1 MRARCLQHVPFE
13 GPGIFA
19 TLLENRGV
27 RLECHLV
34 PEHGLPKDPGD
45 ILIVMGGP
53 MSVNDRD
60 AWVKDEWAFIKAALD
75 TGMPVLG
82 VCLGSQFMAKAL
94 GATVGPGIEPEIGMT
109 PIRLT
114 EEGKKDAVFAT
125 IPEGFDVF
133 QWHGEIFDLPPDA
146 IALAASDLCSTQAF
160 RYRTHAY
167 GLLFHLELERTGIEA
182 LCRECPADV
191 AKANLSPPTI
201 LARAEPHLPSLHRW
215 ADRLI
220 EHLVEAVR

>member
-1 MRARCLQHVPFE
+1 MPFE

-60 AWVKDEWAFIKAALD
+60 AWVKDETAFIKAALD

-82 VCLGSQFMAKAL
+82 VCL
-94 GATVGPGIEPEIGMT
+94 
-109 PIRLT
+109 
-114 EEGKKDAVFAT
+114 
-125 IPEGFDVF
+125 
-133 QWHGEIFDLPPDA
+133 
-146 IALAASDLCSTQAF
+146 
-160 RYRTHAY
+160 AY
-167 GLLFHLELERTGIEA
+167 A
-182 LCRECPADV
+182 QSV
-191 AKANLSPPTI
+191 
-201 LARAEPHLPSLHRW
+201 
-215 ADRLI
+215 
-220 EHLVEAVR
+220 